1 MTHAHLGLRLP
12 GDNGTGQASDD
23 PDVPAQRSG
32 ASTRAS
38 SRTVDSEEGGTAG
51 TAASAKGKKPA
62 RRKDTTLPDI
72 PPAAPIPAP
81 AAAPPARASTVQ
93 AAAAAPAPAQASLP
107 VAPPPVATQ
116 DGQPVPRA
124 QAMPRAAP
132 AVQVNQPPQDLGQ
145 MLRDARLRAL
155 NLQAELQAREAQFK
169 ARETQWMAMLQQQAV
184 DGITVQLPQTAAAPD
199 PPPART
205 IDHRA
210 RTGAADRAT
219 TFSMIAPEGVV
230 GAAERAAT
238 LTATAKDAPP
248 AIEIGFMVDPM
259 DKPLPPKTLAAIKSL
274 SLFALAS
281 LTRSGRVNAHLQKDH
296 LLPNG
301 DGTYSAPQSGTP
313 EAEDRYLAAT
323 EYFPIMNLVC
333 NAMEEIHGPARASRW
348 RSHRDNVASLA
359 EDVPWIICMGY
370 DIAERVAAA
379 SNPKHD
385 LGTMDWAA
393 FNKLRITPFYSRYFY
408 EPAPQTSTQ
417 TSAPSSNKR
426 AAPAQAPSFTQTST
440 TKKPRTGPAPTV
452 DGHCFRC
459 GRLGHYT
466 ATCTQTK
473 TVAGRPVAV
482 RASHGPGSRSRT
494 ALLGPEGQ
502 TVCFNFVKDG
512 SCGGCDFWHGCTICG
527 ETVHGAARCPRKD

>member
-38 SRTVDSEEGGTAG
+38 SRTVDSEEGATAG

-81 AAAPPARASTVQ
+81 AAAPPARAPTVQ

-132 AVQVNQPPQDLGQ
+132 AGQVNQPPQDLGQ

-205 IDHRA
+205 IDHRV

-259 DKPLPPKTLAAIKSL
+259 DKRTFFYPLVLALGRRCWARREPFIFLCRPFILPKCCALSSRCPPLLFAVCRGRNAVAVLLSPLAAC
-274 SLFALAS
+274 
-281 LTRSGRVNAHLQKDH
+281 H
-296 LLPNG
+296 
-301 DGTYSAPQSGTP
+301 
-313 EAEDRYLAAT
+313 EAT
-323 EYFPIMNLVC
+323 EGGFIC
-333 NAMEEIHGPARASRW
+333 RAR
-348 RSHRDNVASLA
+348 
-359 EDVPWIICMGY
+359 
-370 DIAERVAAA
+370 
-379 SNPKHD
+379 
-385 LGTMDWAA
+385 
-393 FNKLRITPFYSRYFY
+393 
-408 EPAPQTSTQ
+408 
-417 TSAPSSNKR
+417 
-426 AAPAQAPSFTQTST
+426 
-440 TKKPRTGPAPTV
+440 KP
-452 DGHCFRC
+452 
-459 GRLGHYT
+459 
-466 ATCTQTK
+466 
-473 TVAGRPVAV
+473 
-482 RASHGPGSRSRT
+482 
-494 ALLGPEGQ
+494 E
-502 TVCFNFVKDG
+502 
-512 SCGGCDFWHGCTICG
+512 WH
-527 ETVHGAARCPRKD
+527 A